1 MKADQEQRRT
11 RVIELI
17 ATIAEVDIAE
27 VGGSARLREDL
38 GMDSLGSLEL
48 LSTLSEELRIDIEIE
63 DAMDIATVDD
73 ACAFLERTYVAQAGS
88 SVGDARA

>member
-63 DAMDIATVDD
+63 DAMGIATVDD